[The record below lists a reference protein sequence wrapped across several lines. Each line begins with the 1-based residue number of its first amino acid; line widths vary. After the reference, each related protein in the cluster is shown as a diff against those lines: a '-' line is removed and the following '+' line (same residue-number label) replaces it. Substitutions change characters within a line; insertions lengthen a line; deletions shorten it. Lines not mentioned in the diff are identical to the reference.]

1 MCVKEADKDKET
13 SRVNYNKGEENTSST
28 SEARNGYVCMYEH
41 GKHLLYSLYERAW
54 AAHEKNISNMR
65 EMV

>member
-41 GKHLLYSLYERAW
+41 GKHLLYSLYERA
-54 AAHEKNISNMR
+54 
-65 EMV
+65 